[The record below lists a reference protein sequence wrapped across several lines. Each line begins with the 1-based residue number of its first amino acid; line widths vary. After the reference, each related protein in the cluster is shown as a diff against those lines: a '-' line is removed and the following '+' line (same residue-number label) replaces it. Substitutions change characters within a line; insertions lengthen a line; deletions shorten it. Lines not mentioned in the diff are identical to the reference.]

1 MSGPS
6 ASEAPRKSRG
16 DAAADAGTNAKSN
29 ARAKSNADIDAKTTI
44 LAAGCF
50 DLLHYGHLRYLE
62 EAKRL
67 GGDGAFLVVVV
78 ARDSTIIK
86 RKGRPPVMKEEDRRA
101 LVEGLKPVD
110 RAILG
115 GTDLDTAKVIR
126 DVAPD
131 IIALGYD
138 QGDLGDLIRKTDP
151 SVRIAHIGK
160 YGDISSSKI
169 KSIVNSTAA
178 PAVSR
183 RGP

>member
-16 DAAADAGTNAKSN
+16 GAAADAGTNANANAKSKSN
-29 ARAKSNADIDAKTTI
+29 AAAKTTI

-67 GGDGAFLVVVV
+67 GGGGAFLVVVV

-86 RKGRPPVMKEEDRRA
+86 RKGRPPVMKEADRRA

-126 DVAPD
+126 DVDPD

-138 QGDLGDLIRKTDP
+138 QGDLGELIRKTDP
-151 SVRIAHIGK
+151 SVRIVHIGK

-178 PAVSR
+178 RAVSR